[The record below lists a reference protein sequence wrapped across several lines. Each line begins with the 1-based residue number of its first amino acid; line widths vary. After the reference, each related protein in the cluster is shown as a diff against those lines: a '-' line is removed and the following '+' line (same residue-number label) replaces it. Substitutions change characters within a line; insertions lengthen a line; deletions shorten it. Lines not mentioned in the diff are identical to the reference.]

1 MFLGGFFMKKRIGD
15 YIQDVKRR
23 NFTEMQLHDFLEMRE
38 AGLSDSEMAMEF
50 GVSKKVIE
58 SLQRDMKDEY

>member
-1 MFLGGFFMKKRIGD
+1 MKKRIGE
-15 YIQDVKRR
+15 YIQDIKRR
-23 NFTEMQLHDFLEMRE
+23 SFTDMHLHDFLDMKE

-58 SLQRDMKDEY
+58 SLNREIKED